1 MDVRQHVVALNT
13 ERKKSAEALRA
24 HLEGWA
30 KDHPGEPMNAEARA
44 VEDRIQ
50 AEISGYEDEVRRF
63 VDRETR
69 EQETAVIHE
78 AASSLFGEQAVEQR
92 TRNAAADFI
101 RWAKGDRSMSN
112 SLDPETGRHGF
123 GVSFTNAERTIE
135 AIRGG
140 ADAREIRNS
149 IWTTTAGSGS
159 LLVPTDLESTIY
171 QYMTASVAMMRMP
184 TTKINSSSGNP
195 LDIPKVTTHGIATQ
209 VGEGTAIG
217 GTDPVFGRTQLNS
230 YKYGQL
236 VYLSSETIA
245 DDGVDIVG
253 FVAGNVA
260 RAVGEKIATA
270 LVSGSGSGAPNGIET
285 AVTNAFA
292 PTGGT
297 IGGVVAG
304 VTFDNLI
311 DLVYSVNDNYRS
323 RPSAAFLTRDLTAA
337 ALRKLRD
344 GAGGTV
350 GAYLWDASLT
360 SGLQNGE
367 PDRLLGFPVYTDPNV
382 ASVAST
388 KKVVFFGDW
397 NAYFVRTV
405 GGLRFERSDEVAFA
419 TDEVA
424 FRGLSRVDGDHMDAN
439 AINAIRTL

>member
-1 MDVRQHVVALNT
+1 MDMREHVVALNT
-13 ERKKSAEALRA
+13 ERKKDVEALKA
-24 HLEGWA
+24 HLEGWMA
-30 KDHPGEPMNAEARA
+30 DHPGEPMDADARA
-44 VEDRIQ
+44 TEDRIQ
-50 AEISGYEDEVRRF
+50 AKITEREQEIKRF

-69 EQETAVIHE
+69 EQESAVIHE
-78 AASSLFGEQAVEQR
+78 AFAGAFGEEAVQER
-92 TRNAAADFI
+92 GKNAAAEFI
-101 RWAKGDRSMSN
+101 RWAKGDRTASN
-112 SLDPETGRHGF
+112 QVDPETGRAGF
-123 GVSFTNAERTIE
+123 AVSFRNAERTIE
-135 AIRGG
+135 AIRSG
-140 ADAREIRNS
+140 ADSRDIRNN
-149 IWTTTAGSGS
+149 IWTTSAGSGS

-184 TTKINSSSGNP
+184 TTKINSAAGNP
-195 LDIPKVTTHGIATQ
+195 LELPKVTTHGIATQ

-217 GTDPVFGRTQLNS
+217 GTDPVFGKAVLNS

-236 VYLSSETIA
+236 VYLSSETIT
-245 DDGVDIVG
+245 DDGVDILG

-260 RAVGEKIATA
+260 RAVGEKVATA
-270 LVSGSGSGAPNGIET
+270 LVTGSGSGAPNGIET

-297 IGGVVAG
+297 IHGLVAG

-311 DLVYSVNDNYRS
+311 DLIYSVNDNYRA

-337 ALRKLRD
+337 SLRKLRD

-367 PDRLLGFPVYTDPNV
+367 PDRLLGYPVWTDPNV

-405 GGLRFERSDEVAFA
+405 GGFRFERSDEVAFA
-419 TDEVA
+419 SDEVA
-424 FRGLSRVDGDHMDAN
+424 FRGLTRVDGEHLDAN
-439 AINAIRTL
+439 AINAVRVV

>member
-1 MDVRQHVVALNT
+1 MDMREHVVALNT
-13 ERKKSAEALRA
+13 ERKKDVEALKA
-24 HLEGWA
+24 HLEGWMT
-30 KDHPGEPMNAEARA
+30 DHPGEPMDAEARA
-44 VEDRIQ
+44 TEDRIQ
-50 AEISGYEDEVRRF
+50 AAITAREEEIKRF

-69 EQETAVIHE
+69 EQESAVVRE
-78 AASSLFGEQAVEQR
+78 AFAGAFGEQATKDR
-92 TRNAAADFI
+92 DRSAAGDFI
-101 RWAKGDRSMSN
+101 AWARGDRSKSN
-112 SLDPETGRHGF
+112 SRDEETGTAGF
-123 GVSFTNAERTIE
+123 GVSFTNAERTIQ
-135 AIRGG
+135 AIRSG
-140 ADAREIRNS
+140 ADAREIRNN

-171 QYMTASVAMMRMP
+171 QYMTSSVAMMRMP
-184 TTKINSSSGNP
+184 TTKINSSAGNP
-195 LDIPKVTTHGIATQ
+195 LDLPKVTTHGIATQ

-217 GTDPVFGRTQLNS
+217 GTDAVFGRVQLNS

-245 DDGVDIVG
+245 DDGVDILG

-260 RAVGEKIATA
+260 RAVGEKVATA
-270 LVSGSGSGAPNGIET
+270 LVTGSGSGAPNGIET

-297 IGGVVAG
+297 IGGLVAG

-311 DLVYSVNDNYRS
+311 DLIYSVNDNYRA
-323 RPSAAFLTRDLTAA
+323 RPSTAFLMRDLTAA
-337 ALRKLRD
+337 SVRKLRD

-367 PDRLLGFPVYTDPNV
+367 PDRLLGYGVYTDPNV

-397 NAYFVRTV
+397 NAYYVRTV

-424 FRGLSRVDGDHMDAN
+424 FRGLARVDGDHLDAN

>member
-1 MDVRQHVVALNT
+1 MSMREHVIALNS
-13 ERKKSAEALRA
+13 ERKKDVEALKA
-24 HLEGWA
+24 HLEGWIA
-30 KDHPGEPMNAEARA
+30 DHPGEPMDAEARA
-44 VEDRIQ
+44 TEDRIQ
-50 AEISGYEDEVRRF
+50 AAISDREAEIKRF

-69 EQETAVIHE
+69 EQESAVVHE
-78 AASSLFGEQAVEQR
+78 AFAGAFGEQAAEQR
-92 TRNAAADFI
+92 TRNAASDFI
-101 RWAKGDRSMSN
+101 RWARGDRSASN
-112 SLDPETGRHGF
+112 STDPETGRVGF
-123 GVSFTNAERTIE
+123 GVSFANAERTLQ
-135 AIRGG
+135 AVRSG
-140 ADAREIRNS
+140 ASARDLQNN
-149 IWTTTAGSGS
+149 IWTTSAGSGS

-171 QYMTASVAMMRMP
+171 QYMTASVALMRMP

-195 LDIPKVTTHGIATQ
+195 LDLPKVTTHGIATQ
-209 VGEGTAIG
+209 VGEGTVIG
-217 GTDPVFGRTQLNS
+217 GTDAVFSKATLNS

-236 VYLSSETIA
+236 VYVSSESIS
-245 DDGVDIVG
+245 DDGVDILG

-260 RAVGEKIATA
+260 RATGEKIATA
-270 LVSGSGSGAPNGIET
+270 LISGSGSGAPNGIET

-297 IGGVVAG
+297 IAGVVAG

-311 DLVYSVNDNYRS
+311 DLIYSVNDNYRG

-367 PDRLLGFPVYTDPNV
+367 PDRLLGYPVYTDPNV

-397 NAYFVRTV
+397 SAYTIRTV
-405 GGLRFERSDEVAFA
+405 GGFRFERNDSVGFA
-419 TDEVA
+419 SDEVA
-424 FRGLSRVDGDHMDAN
+424 FRGLARVDSEHLDAN